1 MSAAQQ
7 IAAAAN
13 PHALLRMATVEALTG
28 LSRSSIYAKIK
39 NGSLPLNPIRQG
51 ARCTRF
57 KAGEVTAW
65 LQSLQS
71 KEVAK

>member
-13 PHALLRMATVEALTG
+13 PHALLRMATVQTLTG
-28 LSRSSIYAKIK
+28 FSRSHIYQLVANSKFPA
-39 NGSLPLNPIRQG
+39 PLKLG